1 MDALPPPSK
10 SDYKKKRSPEA
21 QYKKKRPLLLKKK
34 KSQNEKLEERLEKI
48 EVVKEEEWTGI
59 QDQGLESYREIV
71 RIGNAKEAFEP
82 STRVSGKSKKDATGG
97 TLSIT
102 SGIDRTLQNAK
113 RSSQTRTL
121 LPNSF
126 AYEKLMASLEEE
138 DKSIDERL
146 MGGRIKKRKF
156 PPTVTSA
163 EAQLIHTIQTTGP
176 LTSIVSSMIGA
187 EVTRK
192 DILTLRGSTWL
203 NDEPITF
210 YAMLINQRSKNAE
223 KDKGQV
229 KGENGVG
236 YKARKAY
243 CFNSFFYK
251 KFTDKE
257 KDNGGYK
264 SVKRWTKR
272 VDLFTQDIVIIPIN
286 QGNSH
291 WVCAAINFSQK
302 RFEYFD
308 SLGSQNL
315 KVYKVLREYLR
326 LEWDDKMRVKSGG
339 RELDLDEWVDY
350 WDEDVPK
357 QENGC
362 DCGIFTCQFM
372 ESKSRSDDPFDF
384 TQAQMPYFRN
394 KMVLEMKNLRLV
406 VEPFK

>member
-1 MDALPPPSK
+1 
-10 SDYKKKRSPEA
+10 
-21 QYKKKRPLLLKKK
+21 
-34 KSQNEKLEERLEKI
+34 
-48 EVVKEEEWTGI
+48 
-59 QDQGLESYREIV
+59 
-71 RIGNAKEAFEP
+71 
-82 STRVSGKSKKDATGG
+82 
-97 TLSIT
+97 
-102 SGIDRTLQNAK
+102 
-113 RSSQTRTL
+113 
-121 LPNSF
+121 
-126 AYEKLMASLEEE
+126 
-138 DKSIDERL
+138 
-146 MGGRIKKRKF
+146 
-156 PPTVTSA
+156 
-163 EAQLIHTIQTTGP
+163 
-176 LTSIVSSMIGA
+176 MIGA

-272 VDLFTQDIVIIPIN
+272 VSFPLPFPLLSKNLTPSSRSIAQVDLFTQDIVIIPIN

-350 WDEDVPK
+350 WDEV
-357 QENGC
+357 
-362 DCGIFTCQFM
+362 
-372 ESKSRSDDPFDF
+372 
-384 TQAQMPYFRN
+384 
-394 KMVLEMKNLRLV
+394 RLV
-406 VEPFK
+406 LVF